1 VLRGKQI
8 LRLSIQ
14 FVPILVAGCAFV
26 LVGVPVKAY
35 AWQSKAALEQ
45 ANSPGAI
52 PTPSSIVVLAISGT
66 AAQTTNQ
73 DGSQTGPAITLDQA
87 LSLARTNEPI
97 FAAAVAT
104 SKSAQLDRS
113 IARSALLPSVV
124 YHNQYLYTQ
133 PNGAVNQGGADGAQ
147 PAPKFIA
154 NNAVHEYVSQG
165 VVTETLGLAQYSALA
180 RADAAAAI
188 ASAELEINRRGLT
201 ATVIGLFYGS
211 TAAQG
216 RIAVQQRA
224 TDEANNFVKQT
235 QLREAEREVAHA
247 DVIKAQ
253 LTLQQRQRDL
263 ADARLQAQKTRLDL
277 GVLLFPDPRSPYT
290 VVLPATTALPTRSAV
305 DAAATTN
312 NPELKSALAALRSKN
327 IDITAA
333 RAAYLP
339 DLVLNYSYGINA
351 PQFAVNGPE
360 GVRNLGYSA
369 SATLDIPV
377 WDWLATQHKIRQ
389 AHILRDAAQVALTS
403 TQRTLI
409 AQLEEFYAE
418 AALAHDQLDSLELSA
433 QTARESLRLTSLRYS
448 AGESTVLEVVDA
460 QNSLTTAEL
469 ALQDGNIRYQ
479 LALANLQLLTGTI

>member
-1 VLRGKQI
+1 MLCGNQTLK
-8 LRLSIQ
+8 LSIQ
-14 FVPILVAGCAFV
+14 FVPLLAAGCSCV
-26 LVGVPVKAY
+26 LIGVPVKAH
-35 AWQSKAALEQ
+35 AWQTAAASEQ

-52 PTPSSIVVLAISGT
+52 PAVSSIATQAISST
-66 AAQTTNQ
+66 ATQTTSQ

-87 LSLARTNEPI
+87 LSLAQANEPT

-104 SKSAQLDRS
+104 NKSAQLDRS

-133 PNGAVNQGGADGAQ
+133 PNGAVNQVGAGTQ
-147 PAPKFIA
+147 SAPKFIA
-154 NNAVHEYVSQG
+154 NNAVHEYTSQG
-165 VVTETLGLAQYSALA
+165 VVTETLGLAQYSALS

-201 ATVIGLFYGS
+201 ATVIGLFYNS
-211 TAAQG
+211 TAALG

-235 QLREAEREVAHA
+235 QQREAEREVAHA

-263 ADARLQAQKTRLDL
+263 ADARLQAQKARLDL

-290 VVLPATTALPTRSAV
+290 VVLPAVTDLPTRSVV
-305 DAAATTN
+305 DAAAATN
-312 NPELKSALAALRSKN
+312 NPELKSALAILRSKN

-339 DLVLNYSYGINA
+339 DLVLNYSYGIDA
-351 PQFAVNGPE
+351 PQFAINGPE
-360 GVRNLGYSA
+360 GIRNLGYSA

-377 WDWLATQHKIRQ
+377 WDWFATQHKIRQ
-389 AHILRDAAQVALTS
+389 AHILRDAAKVALTS

-418 AALAHDQLDSLELSA
+418 AALAHDQLDSLELSV

-469 ALQDGNIRYQ
+469 ALQDGTIRYQ
-479 LALANLQLLTGTI
+479 LALANLQLLTGMI

>member
-1 VLRGKQI
+1 LK
-8 LRLSIQ
+8 LSIQ
-14 FVPILVAGCAFV
+14 FVPILVAGCVCIFI
-26 LVGVPVKAY
+26 GVPAKAH
-35 AWQSKAALEQ
+35 AWQSRATSEQ

-52 PTPSSIVVLAISGT
+52 PAASLIAVQGISGT

-73 DGSQTGPAITLDQA
+73 DGSQAGPAITLDQA
-87 LSLARTNEPI
+87 LSLARTNEPS

-104 SKSAQLDRS
+104 SKSTQLDRS

-133 PNGAVNQGGADGAQ
+133 PNGAVNQVGAGAQ
-147 PAPKFIA
+147 AAPKFIA

-201 ATVIGLFYGS
+201 ATVVGLFYNS
-211 TAAQG
+211 TAAQR

-224 TDEANNFVKQT
+224 TDEAKNFVKQT
-235 QLREAEREVAHA
+235 QQREAEREVAHA

-263 ADARLQAQKTRLDL
+263 ADARLQMQKARLDL

-290 VVLPATTALPTRSAV
+290 VVLPAEIALPARSV
-305 DAAATTN
+305 VEAAAAIN
-312 NPELKSALAALRSKN
+312 NPELKSALATLRSKN
-327 IDITAA
+327 IDVTAA

-339 DLVLNYSYGINA
+339 DLVLNYSYGIDA
-351 PQFAVNGPE
+351 PQFAINGPE
-360 GVRNLGYSA
+360 GIRNLGYAA

-389 AHILRDAAQVALTS
+389 AHIFRDAAKVALTS
-403 TQRTLI
+403 AQRTLI

-418 AALAHDQLDSLELSA
+418 AVLAHDQLDSLELSV

>member
-1 VLRGKQI
+1 MK
-8 LRLSIQ
+8 LSFLFFSI
-14 FVPILVAGCAFV
+14 IAAGCTLVFV
-26 LVGVPVKAY
+26 GTPAEAHAGQAERAAPEQVG
-35 AWQSKAALEQ
+35 SLG
-45 ANSPGAI
+45 GAVFG
-52 PTPSSIVVLAISGT
+52 SST
-66 AAQTTNQ
+66 AAQVSSGTTGQAANQ
-73 DGSQTGPAITLDQA
+73 DGIQTVPAITLDQA
-87 LSLARTNEPI
+87 LSLARTNEPA

-104 SKSAQLDRS
+104 SKVAQIDRS
-113 IARSALLPSVV
+113 IARSALLPSVI
-124 YHNQYLYTQ
+124 YHNQYVYTQ
-133 PNGAVNQGGADGAQ
+133 PNGAVNQGGADGTQA
-147 PAPKFIA
+147 APKFIA
-154 NNAVHEYVSQG
+154 NNAVHEYASQG
-165 VVTETLGLAQYSALA
+165 VVTETLGLAQYSALS

-188 ASAELEINRRGLT
+188 ASAELEISRRGLT
-201 ATVIGLFYGS
+201 SAVVGLFYNS

-235 QLREAEREVAHA
+235 QQREAEREVAHA

-263 ADARLQAQKTRLDL
+263 ADARLQVQKARLDL

-305 DAAATTN
+305 DAAAAAN
-312 NPELKSALAALRSKN
+312 NPELKSALATLRSKN

-339 DLVLNYSYGINA
+339 DLVFNYSYGINA

-360 GVRNLGYSA
+360 GIRNLGYSA

-418 AALAHDQLDSLELSA
+418 AALAHDQIDSLDLSV

-469 ALQDGNIRYQ
+469 ALQDGTIRYQ